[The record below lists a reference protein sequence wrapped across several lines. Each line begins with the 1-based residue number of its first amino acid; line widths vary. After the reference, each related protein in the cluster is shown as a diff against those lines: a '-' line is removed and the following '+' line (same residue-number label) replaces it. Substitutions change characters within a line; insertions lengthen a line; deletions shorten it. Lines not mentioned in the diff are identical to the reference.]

1 MSSTALGS
9 GDIVAERYHID
20 GLLGQGGMGSVYRA
34 EQLSMG
40 RSVALKLLATE
51 QPATR
56 EQIER
61 FEREAQAL
69 ARLQH
74 PSTVRLFDFG
84 SVEHGLGRS
93 STRDTKTKRP
103 GLIRSRTRASSVSCC
118 KPPCS
123 RCPMSIARSS
133 C

>member
-9 GDIVAERYHID
+9 GDIVAERYRID

-61 FEREAQAL
+61 FIVQNAVKKQKVA
-69 ARLQH
+69 A
-74 PSTVRLFDFG
+74 
-84 SVEHGLGRS
+84 
-93 STRDTKTKRP
+93 K
-103 GLIRSRTRASSVSCC
+103 A
-118 KPPCS
+118 
-123 RCPMSIARSS
+123 
-133 C
+133 